1 MSANPFWTDARL
13 ATQRPSVRALSLP
26 SPAIETGVE
35 AAVGARAVARRR
47 EFSVPSWVFFCTIM
61 LATFAVCVTVTMRA
75 NAAMSGAAQKYEQ
88 MNTAVEK
95 IRDTNVALQREV
107 ERLRSDPRTIEA
119 AARTRLNMVHP
130 NEVVVPLS

>member
-1 MSANPFWTDARL
+1 MSANPFWTDTRL

-26 SPAIETGVE
+26 SPVIETGGE
-35 AAVGARAVARRR
+35 AAGARAVARRR
-47 EFSVPSWVFFCTIM
+47 VFSVPSWVFFCTIM

-75 NAAMSGAAQKYEQ
+75 NAAMSGAAQKYAQ
-88 MNTAVEK
+88 MNTDVEK
-95 IRDTNVALQREV
+95 IRDTNAALQREV

-130 NEVVVPLS
+130 NEVVVPLN

>member
-1 MSANPFWTDARL
+1 MSANPFWTDTRL

-26 SPAIETGVE
+26 SPAIETDVE
-35 AAVGARAVARRR
+35 AIGARAVASRR

-88 MNTAVEK
+88 MNTDVEK
-95 IRDTNVALQREV
+95 IRDTNAALKREV
-107 ERLRSDPRTIEA
+107 ERLRNDPRAIEA

-130 NEVVVPLS
+130 NEVVVPLN